1 MSAEQAPFALTDTL
15 RARIDRA
22 TAAVSSR
29 ETAKRALSLLDFTS
43 LNDDD
48 TPERIKAFCHR
59 ATSPEGHVAA
69 VCLYPQFVAVARKA
83 LVGTGVKVASV
94 ANFPQGGA
102 DPEKAARETREAID
116 EGSEEIDIVY
126 PYRAHLAGDLA
137 IGREVVAACRKVCG
151 SDVPLKVI
159 LETSQLP
166 DAETVAAISDIAIAE
181 GADFIKTSTG
191 KIGGGATLE
200 AAAIMLDAIRRSGR
214 AAGLKPS
221 GGIKD
226 TAQAAR
232 YLALAD
238 DMMGSAWAT
247 PATFRIGASGIM
259 TDLRSMLGLPENDA
273 VKPPAGSY

>member
-1 MSAEQAPFALTDTL
+1 MSDEQAPFALPDTL
-15 RARIDRA
+15 RTRVDRA
-22 TAAVSSR
+22 AAAAASR

-48 TPERIKAFCHR
+48 TPERIKAFCQR
-59 ATSPEGHVAA
+59 ARTPEGHAAA
-69 VCLYPQFVAVARKA
+69 VCIYPQFVAVARRA

-116 EGSEEIDIVY
+116 EGSGEIDIVY
-126 PYRAHLAGDLA
+126 PYRAHLAGDQE
-137 IGREVVAACRKVCG
+137 IGREVVAACKAVCG
-151 SDVPLKVI
+151 ADVPLKVI

-191 KIGGGATLE
+191 KAGGGASLE
-200 AAAIMLDAIRRSGR
+200 AAAIMLDAIARSGR
-214 AAGLKPS
+214 TVGLKPS

-238 DMMGSAWAT
+238 DMMGPRWAT

-273 VKPPAGSY
+273 AEPASGSY